1 MSIVVNGFSSP
12 GATSVTTP
20 PGNNKYL
27 SSLSSSSSVLY
38 AGFGVGGGEASNNNS
53 KKKKKKK
60 KINKTDTNKMKPK
73 VQWDRYLEFKYEPKI
88 AVAVQIIT
96 AADVAGGDGDGAGG
110 GGEWLTVGCVKSKE
124 SKYTRQAV
132 FRQRGII
139 AEHAKRLH
147 PIQLATNGKQQ
158 VNLRWAYYDVATT
171 DTDTDTD
178 TTTEK
183 NEEEEKENDTAEE
196 GQWMIVDKTSSSTSD
211 TTEEEEGVAV
221 EKVIGFMGRP
231 DPVTGFY
238 CQYEG
243 GRITSNP
250 LSKSG
255 GPDGGKS
262 SGSGGPVTGS
272 NKKGPGDGVI

>member
-1 MSIVVNGFSSP
+1 MSVVVNGF
-12 GATSVTTP
+12 VTRA
-20 PGNNKYL
+20 PGNSKY
-27 SSLSSSSSVLY
+27 LSSSSSVLY
-38 AGFGVGGGEASNNNS
+38 AGFGGGGGEGSNNNNNNN
-53 KKKKKKK
+53 KKNKKK

-96 AADVAGGDGDGAGG
+96 DADADVDADATGG
-110 GGEWLTVGCVKSKE
+110 GSGEWLNVGCVKSKD
-124 SKYTRQAV
+124 SKYTSQAV

-158 VNLRWAYYDVATT
+158 VNLRWAYYDF
-171 DTDTDTD
+171 
-178 TTTEK
+178 EK
-183 NEEEEKENDTAEE
+183 KDEEENDTEEE
-196 GQWMIVDKTSSSTSD
+196 GQWMIVDKSTISD
-211 TTEEEEGVAV
+211 GTTAADVVGL
-221 EKVIGFMGRP
+221 EKLIGFMGRP

-250 LSKSG
+250 LSSNG
-255 GPDGGKS
+255 QEGGK

>member
-1 MSIVVNGFSSP
+1 MSVVVNGF
-12 GATSVTTP
+12 VTRA
-20 PGNNKYL
+20 PGNSKY
-27 SSLSSSSSVLY
+27 LSSSSSVLY
-38 AGFGVGGGEASNNNS
+38 AGFGGGGGEASNNKNNN
-53 KKKKKKK
+53 KKKKK

-88 AVAVQIIT
+88 AVAVQII
-96 AADVAGGDGDGAGG
+96 ADDDADATD
-110 GGEWLTVGCVKSKE
+110 GGEWLNVGCVKSKD
-124 SKYTRQAV
+124 SKYTSQAV

-158 VNLRWAYYDVATT
+158 VNLRWAYYDFS
-171 DTDTDTD
+171 
-178 TTTEK
+178 TTTTTTSEK
-183 NEEEEKENDTAEE
+183 KDEDENDDTEEEE
-196 GQWMIVDKTSSSTSD
+196 GHWMIVDKKSTTISG
-211 TTEEEEGVAV
+211 TTEADVVGL
-221 EKVIGFMGRP
+221 EKLIGFMGRP

-250 LSKSG
+250 LSSNG
-255 GPDGGKS
+255 QEGGKS
-262 SGSGGPVTGS
+262 GSGGGPVTGS

>member
-1 MSIVVNGFSSP
+1 MSVVVNGF
-12 GATSVTTP
+12 VTRA
-20 PGNNKYL
+20 PGNSKY
-27 SSLSSSSSVLY
+27 LSSSSSVLY
-38 AGFGVGGGEASNNNS
+38 AGFGGGGGEGSNNNNNNN
-53 KKKKKKK
+53 KKNKKK

-88 AVAVQIIT
+88 AVAVQII
-96 AADVAGGDGDGAGG
+96 ADADATGGGS
-110 GGEWLTVGCVKSKE
+110 GGEWLNVGCVKSKD
-124 SKYTRQAV
+124 SNYTSQAV

-158 VNLRWAYYDVATT
+158 VNLRWAYFDFP
-171 DTDTDTD
+171 
-178 TTTEK
+178 TTTTAEK
-183 NEEEEKENDTAEE
+183 KDEDEKDDTEEEE
-196 GQWMIVDKTSSSTSD
+196 GQWMIVDKSTISG
-211 TTEEEEGVAV
+211 TEADVVGLD
-221 EKVIGFMGRP
+221 KLIGFMGRP

-250 LSKSG
+250 LSSNG
-255 GPDGGKS
+255 QEGGK

>member
-1 MSIVVNGFSSP
+1 MKKMKMMIRMVRTMMIVAIVIASLCNNMSVVVNGF
-12 GATSVTTP
+12 VTRA
-20 PGNNKYL
+20 PGNSKY
-27 SSLSSSSSVLY
+27 LSSSSSVLY
-38 AGFGVGGGEASNNNS
+38 AGFGGGGGEGSNNKNNN
-53 KKKKKKK
+53 KKNKKK

-96 AADVAGGDGDGAGG
+96 DADADA
-110 GGEWLTVGCVKSKE
+110 GEWLNVGCVKSKD
-124 SKYTRQAV
+124 SKYTSQAV

-158 VNLRWAYYDVATT
+158 VNLRWAYYDFP
-171 DTDTDTD
+171 
-178 TTTEK
+178 TTTTTAEK
-183 NEEEEKENDTAEE
+183 EDEDEKDTEEE
-196 GQWMIVDKTSSSTSD
+196 GHWMIVDKSTISG
-211 TTEEEEGVAV
+211 TEDVV
-221 EKVIGFMGRP
+221 ELDKLIGFMGRP

-250 LSKSG
+250 LSSNG
-255 GPDGGKS
+255 QEGGK